1 MMAQRAR
8 IRAVVIGL
16 TLLMLAAGNRT
27 ALGTTKVSVALQDP
41 SSGNTIPSM
50 RVEAT
55 PNKIT
60 AGQAVFTVKNESMSL
75 VHELLLVKLPAS
87 GALPYD
93 AKTHRVIEDR
103 LVKFVDT
110 DDIQPGHSI
119 TKTVTLA
126 PGTYEMLC
134 NQPGHHEQGMHAI
147 FSVMR

>member
-1 MMAQRAR
+1 M
-8 IRAVVIGL
+8 IGL

-27 ALGTTKVSVALQDP
+27 ALGATQVSVALQDP
-41 SSGNTIPSM
+41 SSGDGIPSM
-50 RVEAT
+50 RIEAR
-55 PNKIT
+55 PNQVQ
-60 AGQAVFTVKNESMSL
+60 AGQFVFTVKNESKSL

-87 GALPYD
+87 GAMPYD

-110 DDIQPGHSI
+110 DDMQPGHSM
-119 TKTVTLA
+119 TKTVVLA

-134 NQPGHHEQGMHAI
+134 NQPGHHEQGMHAT